1 VVALLKKNWIFV
13 FLLMTGVHLFAQ
25 VDMPPEV
32 FVSGRQSYCPES
44 DINIGSNFTIT
55 DPDSAGIDQF
65 FIQISTG
72 YQINIDEL
80 RLTGNHP
87 SINAEWNVAEGK
99 MTLTPASGGIMSYI
113 NLQAAVRDVV
123 YRSLNNQVAGEK
135 FFSFNISPAN
145 YLPSNGHFYEFVP
158 QVGITWLNA
167 RNSAEERTF
176 FGMQG
181 YLATITS
188 ADEAQITGEQSPGAG
203 WIGGSDLGNE
213 GTWRW
218 MTGPEEGTIFWLG
231 GPDGSPVGFAF
242 WNAGEPNDLD
252 GEDYAHVTDPS
263 VGQPGSWND
272 LPLTGGSGL
281 YEAKGY
287 IVEYGGMPGDPNLN
301 ISGSTSIY
309 VPQIET
315 SFNGEIC
322 VFGTTTISAIP
333 TEGDVYW
340 YDQMEGGNLLFIGQ
354 VFETPELTETT
365 IYYAAVT
372 VNGCSTIPR
381 TPVEA
386 VVNPFPVI
394 TGTEGALICEGQTA
408 AITATSD
415 SGSIQWFE
423 TMTSTEPLFTGG
435 LFITPELFENT
446 TYYVEADTNGCSSG
460 TRLPVDVTVDDIFPT
475 FDLVETATIC
485 LDQGFVFVEATNPGG
500 TYFYQWR
507 DETDNLIGSAQ
518 GIQISS
524 AGVYSVIAISDAG
537 CVSDVKILTVI
548 ESELPNFTG
557 DNITID
563 DAGDNNSIVID
574 TNGLGRGDY
583 EFALDS
589 STGPFTTDTVFEN
602 IAPGLHTLY
611 IRDNGGCGVAS
622 FQFSVLDYPTFFT
635 PNGDGV
641 NDLWQLKGI
650 DRSFY
655 MVSEIQIYNRYG
667 VLVARLDA
675 SSAGW
680 NGISKG
686 WRLPSN
692 DYWFSVKLTDINGVT
707 IERKGHFSLLR
718 R

>member
-1 VVALLKKNWIFV
+1 MVV
-13 FLLMTGVHLFAQ
+13 FLLITGIYSFAQ
-25 VDMPPEV
+25 VDLPPEV
-32 FVSGRQSYCPES
+32 SVSGRQAYCPES
-44 DINIGSNFTIT
+44 EINIGSNFTIT
-55 DPDSAGIDQF
+55 DPDSPGIQTF
-65 FIQISTG
+65 NIQIASG
-72 YQINIDEL
+72 YQINIDQL

-87 SINAEWNVAEGK
+87 SIATEWNVQEGK
-99 MTLTPASGGIMSYI
+99 LTLTSATGSIMPYA

-123 YRSLNNQVAGEK
+123 YQSLNTQVAGEK
-135 FFSFNISPAN
+135 FFSFNISEAN

-158 QVGITWLNA
+158 QVGITWPNA
-167 RNSAEERTF
+167 RASAETRFF
-176 FGMQG
+176 FGLQG
-181 YLATITS
+181 YLATIT
-188 ADEAQITGEQSPGAG
+188 AEDEAQLTGEQSPGAG

-218 MTGPEEGTIFWLG
+218 VTGPEAGTIFWIG
-231 GPDGSPVGFAF
+231 GPGGSSPNFAF
-242 WNAGEPNDLD
+242 WNTGEPNDLD
-252 GEDYAHVTDPS
+252 NEDYAHITDPT

-287 IVEYGGMPGDPNLN
+287 IVEYGGMPGDPILN

-322 VFGTTTISAIP
+322 VSGTTTLSAIP
-333 TEGDVYW
+333 SEGDVFW
-340 YDQMEGGNLLFIGQ
+340 YDQMEGGTLLSVGQ
-354 VFETPELTETT
+354 VFETPVLTTSMT
-365 IYYAAVT
+365 YYAAVSVDGCLT
-372 VNGCSTIPR
+372 VPR

-386 VVNPFPVI
+386 VVNQFPVI
-394 TGTEGALICEGQTA
+394 TGTENALICEGQTA
-408 AITATSD
+408 ALIATSD
-415 SGSIQWFE
+415 GGSIQWFE
-423 TMTSTEPLFTGG
+423 TLDSTEPLFTGG
-435 LFITPELFENT
+435 LFVTPVLFENR
-446 TYYVEADTNGCSSG
+446 TYYVEAEINGCGSG
-460 TRLPVDVTVDDIFPT
+460 VRLPVDVTVDDVIPT

-485 LDQGFVFVEATNPGG
+485 LDQGFVMVQATNPEG

-518 GIQISS
+518 EIQISS
-524 AGVYSVIAISDAG
+524 SGTYSVVAISDSG
-537 CVSDVKILTVI
+537 CVSEAKTITII
-548 ESELPNFTG
+548 ESELPNFTSE
-557 DNITID
+557 NITIND
-563 DAGDNNSIVID
+563 ETENNRIVID
-574 TNGLGRGDY
+574 PNGLGIGDY

-589 STGPFTTDTVFEN
+589 STGPFSTNTVFEN

-611 IRDNGGCGVAS
+611 IRDNGGCGIAS

-635 PNGDGV
+635 PNNDGV
-641 NDLWQLKGI
+641 NDRWQLKGI

-655 MVSEIQIYNRYG
+655 TVSEIQIYNRYG
-667 VLVARLDA
+667 VLVATLDA
-675 SSAGW
+675 SSVGW